1 MIQRIKDGLFMGMVA
16 FIVGGSFLGC
26 RQGGDISTVEEV
38 RNQDTLIVLCSRLY
52 ESRTYEHYL
61 GRWAS
66 DSLVLQLVDAGEL
79 DEGGWLKAL
88 ETSNGVL
95 LTGGADLDP
104 GLYGQAGDTI
114 LCGDIQPI
122 RDSIE
127 NRLLNWVNETGVPCL
142 GICRGLQHMN
152 VHAGGTL
159 DPHLPRLHGD
169 MHRAGLQGSSRDTV
183 HSVRVVAIPHGIDV
197 EVGNESITISHHHQ
211 GIDVLGQSLKVW
223 AIAPDG
229 LAEGIVHSDTAH
241 FPFYVGVQWHPER
254 SDQDQY
260 LVEPVGAGFVNAMLD
275 TQE

>member
-1 MIQRIKDGLFMGMVA
+1 MDHRKQDGWMMGIAACLVAGAFMGCQPRPD
-16 FIVGGSFLGC
+16 SPL
-26 RQGGDISTVEEV
+26 VEEG
-38 RNQDTLIVLCSRLY
+38 RNQDTLNVLCSRLY
-52 ESRTYEHYL
+52 ESKTYEHYL

-66 DSLVLQLVDAGEL
+66 DSLVLQFVDAGEL
-79 DEGGWLKAL
+79 DETEWLEALKA
-88 ETSNGVL
+88 SDGVL
-95 LTGGADLDP
+95 LTGGADLHP
-104 GLYGQAGDTI
+104 NLYGQAGDTL

-127 NRLLNWVNETGVPCL
+127 IRLLNWVNETGVPCL

-183 HSVRVVAIPHGIDV
+183 HSVRVVSIPHGVDV
-197 EVGNESITISHHHQ
+197 EVGNESVTISHHHQ
-211 GIDVLGQSLKVW
+211 GIDVLGHTLKVW

-229 LAEGIVHSDTAH
+229 LAEGIVHEDTVR

-260 LVEPVGAGFVNAMLD
+260 LVEPVGEGFVNAMLED
-275 TQE
+275 QK